1 MLLVLRL
8 IVLMMLTLRVKIL
21 RRYCHPR
28 TSRVSCLL
36 SRHDRS
42 LIPMSCRCGRSSILA
57 AMTSLATRCLSLATS
72 CHPDGSCSSHALR
85 MIHSILSPLSCS
97 RYRCHATCCP
107 LP

>member
-21 RRYCHPR
+21 RHYCFPR

-42 LIPMSCRCGRSSILA
+42 LIPMSCRCGRSSILV
-57 AMTSLATRCLSLATS
+57 AMTSLVTRCLSFATS

-85 MIHSILSPLSCS
+85 MIHLTLCPLSCS
-97 RYRCHATCCP
+97 HYHCHAICCLQP
-107 LP
+107 